1 VEGNTYSIVNI
12 GTQVWMAENMKATR
26 YNNNTPIAN
35 VTSDAAWAVLG
46 TPAYCWFNNDIANKN
61 VYGAMYNWYT
71 IRDGNVCPTT
81 GWHVPTD
88 DEYATL
94 ELYLGMTSGS
104 LPGQVWAWGWRGTD
118 QGAQMKS
125 TTGWASGENGTNTS
139 GFSALPGGYRFAEN
153 GAFNDL
159 GNLTYWWT
167 STEADLN
174 ISTYRRLDGVNSG
187 VFRGSV
193 QQEGGKYIRC
203 VKNN

>member
-26 YNNNTPIAN
+26 YNNNTPIPN
-35 VTSDAAWAVLG
+35 VTSDAAWITLN
-46 TPAYCWFNNDIANKN
+46 TPAYCWFNNDGTAYKN
-61 VYGAMYNWYT
+61 VYGAIYNWFAASAA
-71 IRDGNVCPTT
+71 NLCPT

-94 ELYLGMTSGS
+94 ELYLGMASGS

-125 TTGWASGENGTNTS
+125 TTGWASGGNGTNTS
-139 GFSALPGGYRFAEN
+139 GFSGLPGGYRFGEN

-167 STEADLN
+167 STDGDL
-174 ISTYRRLDGVNSG
+174 TTAPYRRLDGTNSD
-187 VFRGSV
+187 VFRGGV
-193 QQEGGKYIRC
+193 LKQGGKYVRC
-203 VKNN
+203 MKN